1 MDITGSLMGYGYTGL
16 NESESNTLQRMT
28 LEITRYFNGTSEMVE
43 AVSFRDEAR
52 ACHGDSGPFPG

>member
-1 MDITGSLMGYGYTGL
+1 MGYGYTGL